1 MPERGEH
8 VTIEKTWKCARIKT
22 FAAVN
27 QLSQVTVVHTY
38 FPVVQH
44 VLDIY
49 IYTHTTYIYMYLCV
63 HV

>member
-49 IYTHTTYIYMYLCV
+49 IYIYVSLCARMNCGLF
-63 HV
+63 